1 MRKKL
6 PPLNALRTFEA
17 AARNGSF
24 KHAAEE
30 LCVSHSA
37 VSHQIKQLE
46 RHLGVELFIRKARS
60 VELSKKGQAYFPVLR
75 GAFDRIAEGTD
86 RIFTPNLPGILT
98 VQSYSTFAIRWLIP
112 RLPSFSER
120 HPDISIRLHTSQWDV
135 DFEHEDIDACILIGD
150 GTRPGLRYEFLFTSS
165 IFPVCSP
172 ALLKDGKPFGST
184 GELAQQTLLQVY
196 PSEKDWWTWL
206 RKNGVE
212 GVDPDS
218 GLQFDSYDMALNTAM
233 QGLGVA
239 LGMEPFVT
247 RDLEAGLLVEP
258 LPGRRVPTRGDW
270 HLVCRKETVN
280 TVKLAKF
287 RDWLLQEVQKDDTM
301 QSNRSSD
308 NPESIKRPALS
319 AV

>member
-1 MRKKL
+1 MRKRL

-37 VSHQIKQLE
+37 VSHQIKLLE

-60 VELSKKGQAYFPVLR
+60 VELSKRGQAYYPVLR
-75 GAFDRIAEGTD
+75 SAFDRIAEGTD
-86 RIFTPNLPGILT
+86 RIFRPDLPGILT

-112 RLPSFSER
+112 HLPDFRER
-120 HPDISIRLHTSQWDV
+120 HPGIFVRLHTSQWDV
-135 DFEHEDIDACILIGD
+135 DFEHEDIDVCISIGN
-150 GTRPGLRYEFLFTSS
+150 GARSELRYDFLFTSS
-165 IFPVCSP
+165 LFPVCSP
-172 ALLKDGKPFGST
+172 ALLVDGKPFDSPA
-184 GELAQQTLLQVY
+184 ELAKQTLLQVY

-206 RKNGVE
+206 HKNGVE
-212 GVDPDS
+212 NVDPDA

-233 QGLGVA
+233 QGHGIA

-258 LPGRRVPTRGDW
+258 LPGRRVRTRGDW
-270 HLVCRKETVN
+270 NLVCRKETAN
-280 TVKLAKF
+280 TENLVKF
-287 RDWLLQEVQKDDTM
+287 REWILREIQLDETM
-301 QSNRSSD
+301 QNNTDRHE
-308 NPESIKRPALS
+308 PEHVTHRTLS

>member
-1 MRKKL
+1 MRKRL

-60 VELSKKGQAYFPVLR
+60 VELSRQGRAYYPVLR

-86 RIFTPNLPGILT
+86 RIFKPDIPGILT
-98 VQSYSTFAIRWLIP
+98 VQGYSTFAIRWLIP
-112 RLPSFSER
+112 RLPVFR
-120 HPDISIRLHTSQWDV
+120 DLHPEISVRLHTSQWDV
-135 DFEHEDIDACILIGD
+135 DFEHEDIDVCILID
-150 GTRPGLRYEFLFTSS
+150 DRSRTDLRYDYLFSS
-165 IFPVCSP
+165 LIFPVCSP
-172 ALLKDGKPFGST
+172 ALLKNGKPFESPA
-184 GELAQQTLLQVY
+184 ELGDHTLLQVY

-206 RKNGVE
+206 EKNEIE

-233 QGLGVA
+233 QSDGIA
-239 LGMEPFVT
+239 LGMEPFVN

-258 LPGRRVPTRGDW
+258 LPGRRVFARGDW
-270 HLVCRKETVN
+270 YLACRKENAISQKIT
-280 TVKLAKF
+280 KF
-287 RDWLLQEVQKDDTM
+287 RDWMLDEVRKDPST
-301 QSNRSSD
+301 QGRREGRLI
-308 NPESIKRPALS
+308 PREKVAQGL
-319 AV
+319 